1 VNTRTLEDIAAKKI
15 LEGDGNMKRITLIDL
30 FRSAYIIPERMDHIQ
45 YSLDQVRISSGLYL
59 EFGVRE
65 GDSVSFI
72 ANYITPRIIYGFDSF
87 EGIPEDWKRRKDG
100 TLTYPEGTFSMNGVP
115 EVKDN
120 VRLIKGWFNI
130 TLPRFVNEHSEEVS
144 FINID
149 SDLYSSAKTI
159 LTELNNQ
166 IIPGTII
173 YFDEITGWG
182 DLIEQYDNW
191 EEGEYKALVEWMN
204 EFNREII
211 PTSRNNRY
219 GVTVRVTR

>member
-1 VNTRTLEDIAAKKI
+1 MV
-15 LEGDGNMKRITLIDL
+15 NMKRITLIDL
-30 FRSAYIIPERMDHIQ
+30 FRSANLIPERMDHIQ
-45 YSLDQVRISSGLYL
+45 YSLDQVSISNGLYL
-59 EFGVRE
+59 EFGVFE
-65 GDSVSFI
+65 GGSVNYI

-100 TLTYPEGTFSMNGVP
+100 TLTYPEGTFSINGVP

-120 VRLIKGWFNI
+120 VRLIKGWFND
-130 TLPRFVNEHSEEVS
+130 TLPRFVNEHSEVVS

-159 LTELNNQ
+159 LTELNNK

-204 EFNREII
+204 EFNREIMPI
-211 PTSRNNRY
+211 SRNNRY